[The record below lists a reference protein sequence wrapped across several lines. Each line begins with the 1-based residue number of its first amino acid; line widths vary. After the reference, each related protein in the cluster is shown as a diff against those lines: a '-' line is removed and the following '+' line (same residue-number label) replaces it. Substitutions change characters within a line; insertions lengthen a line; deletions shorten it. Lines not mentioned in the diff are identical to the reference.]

1 MNVMERLLI
10 NPNLP
15 EGFVK
20 KVVIGTADIDTLN
33 SLRNIGITTK
43 EFTDRTNVRTSVSS
57 HADIHFCHLDE
68 KTVIISNHQKHMID
82 EIKDIYGL
90 EKIITEET
98 PIEYIYPKD
107 VLLNCVFVGKYVIYN
122 EKTISNNIKQFINE
136 KNFIKI
142 KVKQGYTKC
151 SVAVVNDK
159 AIITDDKQI
168 ANKSVQHGLEALFV
182 SKGSVILNGYN
193 YGFIGGC
200 CGKIGKNVIAFN
212 GDIKKHTDY
221 IKICEFLKQHQIC
234 YVSLKEGA
242 LEDIGSI
249 LPLTEEL

>member
-1 MNVMERLLI
+1 MERLLI

-15 EGFVK
+15 KGLVK
-20 KVVIGTADIDTLN
+20 KVVIGTDDIQTLN
-33 SLRNIGITTK
+33 SLRNLGITPK
-43 EFTDRTNVRTSVSS
+43 IFADRTNVRVGVPS

-68 KTVIISNHQKHMID
+68 KTVIISNRQKHMID

-90 EKIITEET
+90 EKIITEEK

-107 VLLNCVFVGKYVIYN
+107 VLLNCVFVGKFVIYN
-122 EKTISNNIKQFINE
+122 EKTISNNIKQFITEN
-136 KNFIKI
+136 NFVKI

-151 SVAVVNDK
+151 SVAVVNDN
-159 AIITDDKQI
+159 AIITDDKKI
-168 ANKSVQHGLEALFV
+168 ADESVHHGLETLLV
-182 SKGSVILNGYN
+182 SKGSVKLNGYN

-200 CGKIGKNVIAFN
+200 CGKIGENIMAFN
-212 GDIKKHTDY
+212 GDVKKHSDY
-221 IKICEFLKQHQIC
+221 IKISEFLKKHHISI
-234 YVSLKEGA
+234 VSLKEGE